1 MAFGRHNPPTT
12 ESPYF
17 ATLLVMALAPE
28 QVGARLRQ
36 ARLAKGWTHEEFAA
50 QAGVNLRTVQRWQ
63 QGVDPKTGQSTL
75 PRLGK
80 LMELADLFEL
90 PRSYFVEADDPAAT
104 MGEILER
111 LGGLESELRELRR
124 ELAPEQDDGPAQ
136 VRELPP
142 RRPRKAR

>member
-1 MAFGRHNPPTT
+1 MTAGRHNPPTT
-12 ESPYF
+12 ETPHF

-36 ARLAKGWTHEEFAA
+36 AREAKGWTHEEFAR

-63 QGVDPKTGQSTL
+63 QGVDSAGRSTL
-75 PRLGK
+75 PRLAT

-104 MGEILER
+104 MSQILER
-111 LGGLESELRELRR
+111 LGGLEAEVRELRR
-124 ELAPEQDDGPAQ
+124 ELAPEQADGRGSVQEMPPP
-136 VRELPP
+136 PP
-142 RRPRKAR
+142 RRAR